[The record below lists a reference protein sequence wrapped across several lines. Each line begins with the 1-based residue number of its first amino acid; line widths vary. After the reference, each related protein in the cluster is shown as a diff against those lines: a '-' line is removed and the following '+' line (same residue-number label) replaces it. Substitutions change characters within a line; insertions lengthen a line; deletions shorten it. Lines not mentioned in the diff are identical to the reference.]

1 VSQVYYKIFCAAR
14 KIVLEEIR
22 AQLHL
27 EVHCHLDME
36 PPAAQHPVTPAVNR
50 QLNSSDMQT
59 SQGSPPVKQH
69 RSSSA
74 STTVSSSRRN
84 SPRMRY
90 REYRKSHAVT
100 RLHPA
105 INSFRVGFRV
115 RGIKIDVYFEGKKVG

>member
-1 VSQVYYKIFCAAR
+1 VPQVYYKIFCAAR

-36 PPAAQHPVTPAVNR
+36 QPSAAQHPAAPAANR
-50 QLNSSDMQT
+50 QLNSSDLQT

-74 STTVSSSRRN
+74 STTVSSS
-84 SPRMRY
+84 
-90 REYRKSHAVT
+90 HQ
-100 RLHPA
+100 
-105 INSFRVGFRV
+105 
-115 RGIKIDVYFEGKKVG
+115 